1 MRRKIGIVKSWWLL
15 HVNCGGK
22 VAMKECI
29 FHIKLP
35 NFPTTS
41 SGNCKNGADTSKFDR
56 SKTNLKEVPNVHNE
70 ATSNGRNIK
79 LLIFMKNLEATN
91 FILHEDSKEQRISV
105 LPRSESQFRLREC
118 WIVVVTQLRILLH
131 IPCLQGV
138 LVPANSWLLIW
149 IKRMSSYGQ
158 CVPQAALAR
167 QHIQIIASAK
177 RDCFRAIMRLPQRLA
192 PEIRAVVGFPSDINS
207 LIRPYSLQDGTA
219 TLSATQKEALQATGR
234 KDQKA
239 LAIIHQSLDDAM
251 LQKVANAT
259 TSKNAW
265 EILQTSHGGVEK
277 VKKVRL
283 QTLRGEFEALRM
295 KESELVSDY
304 FSRVLVIVNQMKRNG
319 DDLNDARVVEKI
331 LRSLD
336 PKFDYIVVA
345 IEESK
350 DVDSLSVDELMG
362 SLQAHEER
370 LNKKKE
376 EKEKESKKEP
386 KRVKEVDVEVDVVE
400 VVAKEKEEEKEAM
413 LAPTTKKDDTKPQSN
428 ENCKNEEIEHT
439 LLLAYKGQES
449 GEKNLWYLDTGA
461 SNHMC
466 GNKSMFVEIDESV
479 NGKVTFGDS
488 SQIPVKGKGNN
499 PSMFKEFKN
508 AMAQEFE
515 MTDIGLMSYYLGI
528 EVKQRDNGIFISQ
541 EGYAKEILKKFKMDD
556 ANPVNTPVE
565 CGVKLSKKDVGEKVD
580 PTFLKSLVGSLRYL
594 TCTRPDILFGVGL
607 ISRYMEALTGTHMKA
622 AKRILRYL
630 KVQQVVSH
638 NYREVFMH
646 TDSYLHIDGNSFG
659 SRVPEAES
667 ENINVSLQA
676 ASTTV
681 SWTPETAILSVQ
693 EKRRLERVIK
703 CKSGQLKAFYL
714 YQHPILLQI
723 IIAVQQHASRVIA
736 RIKLLLGLNILLM
749 KQTHPLNHFLQHPY
763 RDTVF
768 HHLEKPPFRG
778 CSPYLIN
785 NLLTAIKSLDA
796 TKIDYRNL
804 YISPPA
810 VQLFG

>member
-1 MRRKIGIVKSWWLL
+1 MW
-15 HVNCGGK
+15 
-22 VAMKECI
+22 
-29 FHIKLP
+29 
-35 NFPTTS
+35 
-41 SGNCKNGADTSKFDR
+41 
-56 SKTNLKEVPNVHNE
+56 EVVDKGFTEP
-70 ATSNGRNIK
+70 
-79 LLIFMKNLEATN
+79 
-91 FILHEDSKEQRISV
+91 Q
-105 LPRSESQFRLREC
+105 SE
-118 WIVVVTQLRILLH
+118 
-131 IPCLQGV
+131 
-138 LVPANSWLLIW
+138 
-149 IKRMSSYGQ
+149 
-158 CVPQAALAR
+158 
-167 QHIQIIASAK
+167 
-177 RDCFRAIMRLPQRLA
+177 
-192 PEIRAVVGFPSDINS
+192 
-207 LIRPYSLQDGTA
+207 A
-219 TLSATQKEALQATGR
+219 TLSATQKEALQATRR

-376 EKEKESKKEP
+376 ESLEHVLQTKLSLKERERKQEGAQKGQGSGRGGGRGRGRGQGKGRGEGSNARSHNKEGRYQTSKQVRGRGRGNYSR
-386 KRVKEVDVEVDVVE
+386 KRCDKSQVKCYNCNNFGRYASECGYDANDVEEEANYVE
-400 VVAKEKEEEKEAM
+400 SSK
-413 LAPTTKKDDTKPQSN
+413 
-428 ENCKNEEIEHT
+428 NCKNEEIEHT

-466 GNKSMFVEIDESV
+466 GNKR
-479 NGKVTFGDS
+479 
-488 SQIPVKGKGNN
+488 NN

-528 EVKQRDNGIFISQ
+528 EVKQQDNGIFISQ

-556 ANPVNTPVE
+556 ANPVSTPVE

-580 PTFLKSLVGSLRYL
+580 PTFFKSLVGSLRYL

-607 ISRYMEALTGTHMKA
+607 ISRYMEAPTVTHMKA

-630 KVQQVVSH
+630 KGTIEFGLFYSPS
-638 NYREVFMH
+638 NNFKLSAYFDSDWAGDLDDRKSTTGFVFYMGD
-646 TDSYLHIDGNSFG
+646 TAFTWSSKKQPIVTLSIC
-659 SRVPEAES
+659 EAEYVAATSCVCQAIWLRFLLRELQLPQKESTEIFVDNKSAIALAKNPVFHDRSKHINTSSANHVEIELPVPCDASNPNVRTSMGRAKDAPEKDALLWKIRSFPGNKEYMLAAELRLPSVTS
-667 ENINVSLQA
+667 EEAVSDRKA
-676 ASTTV
+676 PIRVKFEIPYFTV
-681 SWTPETAILSVQ
+681 SGIQVRFLKIIE
-693 EKRRLERVIK
+693 
-703 CKSGQLKAFYL
+703 KSGYQTLPWVRYL
-714 YQHPILLQI
+714 
-723 IIAVQQHASRVIA
+723 
-736 RIKLLLGLNILLM
+736 
-749 KQTHPLNHFLQHPY
+749 
-763 RDTVF
+763 TVAGDYE
-768 HHLEKPPFRG
+768 LR
-778 CSPYLIN
+778 LI
-785 NLLTAIKSLDA
+785 
-796 TKIDYRNL
+796 
-804 YISPPA
+804 
-810 VQLFG
+810 

>member
-1 MRRKIGIVKSWWLL
+1 MALPSLKVKL
-15 HVNCGGK
+15 H
-22 VAMKECI
+22 
-29 FHIKLP
+29 
-35 NFPTTS
+35 
-41 SGNCKNGADTSKFDR
+41 
-56 SKTNLKEVPNVHNE
+56 
-70 ATSNGRNIK
+70 
-79 LLIFMKNLEATN
+79 
-91 FILHEDSKEQRISV
+91 SV
-105 LPRSESQFRLREC
+105 LPKRMPYKPLEGR
-118 WIVVVTQLRILLH
+118 
-131 IPCLQGV
+131 
-138 LVPANSWLLIW
+138 
-149 IKRMSSYGQ
+149 IKRLLQSS
-158 CVPQAALAR
+158 
-167 QHIQIIASAK
+167 IK
-177 RDCFRAIMRLPQRLA
+177 
-192 PEIRAVVGFPSDINS
+192 
-207 LIRPYSLQDGTA
+207 T
-219 TLSATQKEALQATGR
+219 
-234 KDQKA
+234 
-239 LAIIHQSLDDAM
+239 LDDAM

-319 DDLNDARVVEKI
+319 DDLNDTRVVVKI
-331 LRSLD
+331 IRSLD

-376 EKEKESKKEP
+376 ESLEHVLQTKLSLKERERKQEGAQKGQGSGRGGGRGRGRGRGQGKGRGEGSNARSHNKEGRYQTSKQVRGRGRGNYSRIRYDKSQ
-386 KRVKEVDVEVDVVE
+386 VKCYNCNNFGHYASECGYDANDVEEEANYVE
-400 VVAKEKEEEKEAM
+400 
-413 LAPTTKKDDTKPQSN
+413 SS
-428 ENCKNEEIEHT
+428 ENCKNEEIEQT

-479 NGKVTFGDS
+479 NGKVIFGDS

-556 ANPVNTPVE
+556 ANHVSTPVE

-580 PTFLKSLVGSLRYL
+580 PTFFKSLVGSLRYL

-607 ISRYMEALTGTHMKA
+607 ISRYMEAPTVTHMKA

-630 KVQQVVSH
+630 KGTIEFGLFYSPS
-638 NYREVFMH
+638 NNFKLLAYCDSDFAGDLDDRKSTTGFVFYM
-646 TDSYLHIDGNSFG
+646 GNMAFTWS
-659 SRVPEAES
+659 SKKQPIVTLSTCEAEYVAATS
-667 ENINVSLQA
+667 CVCQAIWLRFLLRELHLPQKESTEIFVDNKSAIALPKNPVFHDRSKHINTRYHYIRECITEKAVELKDVKSQDQVADIFTKPLKVEAFRKLRIVSLRYHGLTSVGATPFASTITFITATVAAVTSSTPSAMMATSTILATSASTILAAATSTILAA
-676 ASTTV
+676 ASASTILAAASSTMPASASSIVTT
-681 SWTPETAILSVQ
+681 TTTIL
-693 EKRRLERVIK
+693 
-703 CKSGQLKAFYL
+703 G
-714 YQHPILLQI
+714 I
-723 IIAVQQHASRVIA
+723 I
-736 RIKLLLGLNILLM
+736 
-749 KQTHPLNHFLQHPY
+749 
-763 RDTVF
+763 
-768 HHLEKPPFRG
+768 
-778 CSPYLIN
+778 
-785 NLLTAIKSLDA
+785 
-796 TKIDYRNL
+796 
-804 YISPPA
+804 
-810 VQLFG
+810 

>member
-1 MRRKIGIVKSWWLL
+1 
-15 HVNCGGK
+15 
-22 VAMKECI
+22 MKAILGSQDVWEVVD
-29 FHIKLP
+29 
-35 NFPTTS
+35 
-41 SGNCKNGADTSKFDR
+41 NGFT
-56 SKTNLKEVPNVHNE
+56 EP
-70 ATSNGRNIK
+70 
-79 LLIFMKNLEATN
+79 
-91 FILHEDSKEQRISV
+91 Q
-105 LPRSESQFRLREC
+105 SE
-118 WIVVVTQLRILLH
+118 
-131 IPCLQGV
+131 
-138 LVPANSWLLIW
+138 
-149 IKRMSSYGQ
+149 
-158 CVPQAALAR
+158 
-167 QHIQIIASAK
+167 
-177 RDCFRAIMRLPQRLA
+177 
-192 PEIRAVVGFPSDINS
+192 
-207 LIRPYSLQDGTA
+207 A
-219 TLSATQKEALQATGR
+219 TLSATQKEALQATRR

-376 EKEKESKKEP
+376 ESLEHVLQTKLSLKERERKQEGAQKGQGRGRGGGRGRGRGRGQGKGRGEGSNARSHNKEGRYQTSKQVRGRGRGNYSRNRYDKSQ
-386 KRVKEVDVEVDVVE
+386 VKCYNCNNFGHYASECGYDANDVEEEANYVE
-400 VVAKEKEEEKEAM
+400 
-413 LAPTTKKDDTKPQSN
+413 SS
-428 ENCKNEEIEHT
+428 ENCKNEEIEQT

-488 SQIPVKGKGNN
+488 SQIPVKGKGNILIRLKSGEHQFISNVYYVPHMKNNILSLGQLLEKGYEIVMKNYSLFMKDPFGNLVANVPMTRNRMFLLNIQNDVAKCLKSCVRDSSWLWHLRLGHLHFGGLNLLSRKEMVKGLPHISHPNQLYDLIFTGNN

-556 ANPVNTPVE
+556 ANPVSTPVE

-580 PTFLKSLVGSLRYL
+580 PTFFKSLVGSLRYL

-607 ISRYMEALTGTHMKA
+607 ISRYMEAPTVTHMKA

-630 KVQQVVSH
+630 KGTIEFGLFYSPS
-638 NYREVFMH
+638 NNFKLSAYC
-646 TDSYLHIDGNSFG
+646 DSDFAGDLED
-659 SRVPEAES
+659 RK
-667 ENINVSLQA
+667 
-676 ASTTV
+676 STTGFV
-681 SWTPETAILSVQ
+681 FYMGDTAFTWS
-693 EKRRLERVIK
+693 
-703 CKSGQLKAFYL
+703 
-714 YQHPILLQI
+714 
-723 IIAVQQHASRVIA
+723 
-736 RIKLLLGLNILLM
+736 
-749 KQTHPLNHFLQHPY
+749 
-763 RDTVF
+763 
-768 HHLEKPPFRG
+768 
-778 CSPYLIN
+778 
-785 NLLTAIKSLDA
+785 
-796 TKIDYRNL
+796 
-804 YISPPA
+804 
-810 VQLFG
+810 

>member
-1 MRRKIGIVKSWWLL
+1 MGRKQEQHHCREAVEAAEETDLIYYLPLQQAIRKVEWDVATRFVEADPDAVGALLSAEAETPLILAAKQGPRSNHFLARLLVLMTPDQVAQRDNTGTTALHAAAMHGNISGVQLLLMSQPALTNIPNKVGHLPLHLAAAQGHRKTVRFLFGLTRYDVEPNPYQGDHGVPMEIENVPLDHNGDDVENTVPHMKSIRDTKSLHRQAVQLVKCL
-15 HVNCGGK
+15 C
-22 VAMKECI
+22 E
-29 FHIKLP
+29 
-35 NFPTTS
+35 
-41 SGNCKNGADTSKFDR
+41 
-56 SKTNLKEVPNVHNE
+56 
-70 ATSNGRNIK
+70 K
-79 LLIFMKNLEATN
+79 LLCSSDADKRCSRSMLLAAKFGIDEIVGEILGRSSYAHTFADEDGHSVLHLAVMYRHENVFNAIVNGLSAGCRKFLLESLDIKRN
-91 FILHEDSKEQRISV
+91 NILHLAGYRAQQQQLDLVSSAV
-105 LPRSESQFRLREC
+105 LQMQHELQWFKA
-118 WIVVVTQLRILLH
+118 IL
-131 IPCLQGV
+131 G
-138 LVPANSWLLIW
+138 
-149 IKRMSSYGQ
+149 
-158 CVPQAALAR
+158 
-167 QHIQIIASAK
+167 
-177 RDCFRAIMRLPQRLA
+177 
-192 PEIRAVVGFPSDINS
+192 
-207 LIRPYSLQDGTA
+207 LQDVWEVVDNGFTEPQSEA
-219 TLSATQKEALQATGR
+219 ALSATQKEALQATRR

-376 EKEKESKKEP
+376 ESLEHVLQTKLSLKERERKQEGAQKGQGSGRGGGRGRGRGRGQGKGRGEGSNARSHNKEGRYQTSKQVRGRGRGNYSR
-386 KRVKEVDVEVDVVE
+386 KRYDKSQVKCYNCNNFGHYASECGYDANDVEEEANYVE
-400 VVAKEKEEEKEAM
+400 
-413 LAPTTKKDDTKPQSN
+413 SS
-428 ENCKNEEIEHT
+428 ENCKNEEIEQT

-488 SQIPVKGKGNN
+488 SQIPVKGKCNILIRLKSDDLVFMGNN

-541 EGYAKEILKKFKMDD
+541 EGYAKEILKKFKMD
-556 ANPVNTPVE
+556 
-565 CGVKLSKKDVGEKVD
+565 
-580 PTFLKSLVGSLRYL
+580 
-594 TCTRPDILFGVGL
+594 
-607 ISRYMEALTGTHMKA
+607 M
-622 AKRILRYL
+622 
-630 KVQQVVSH
+630 
-638 NYREVFMH
+638 
-646 TDSYLHIDGNSFG
+646 
-659 SRVPEAES
+659 
-667 ENINVSLQA
+667 
-676 ASTTV
+676 
-681 SWTPETAILSVQ
+681 
-693 EKRRLERVIK
+693 
-703 CKSGQLKAFYL
+703 
-714 YQHPILLQI
+714 PI
-723 IIAVQQHASRVIA
+723 
-736 RIKLLLGLNILLM
+736 
-749 KQTHPLNHFLQHPY
+749 P
-763 RDTVF
+763 
-768 HHLEKPPFRG
+768 
-778 CSPYLIN
+778 
-785 NLLTAIKSLDA
+785 
-796 TKIDYRNL
+796 
-804 YISPPA
+804 
-810 VQLFG
+810 

>member
-1 MRRKIGIVKSWWLL
+1 MGVSHGVKVRARRPLWSVEVMKRVGRGVKAILGSQDVWE
-15 HVNCGGK
+15 V
-22 VAMKECI
+22 VD
-29 FHIKLP
+29 
-35 NFPTTS
+35 
-41 SGNCKNGADTSKFDR
+41 NGFT
-56 SKTNLKEVPNVHNE
+56 EP
-70 ATSNGRNIK
+70 
-79 LLIFMKNLEATN
+79 
-91 FILHEDSKEQRISV
+91 Q
-105 LPRSESQFRLREC
+105 SE
-118 WIVVVTQLRILLH
+118 
-131 IPCLQGV
+131 
-138 LVPANSWLLIW
+138 
-149 IKRMSSYGQ
+149 
-158 CVPQAALAR
+158 
-167 QHIQIIASAK
+167 
-177 RDCFRAIMRLPQRLA
+177 
-192 PEIRAVVGFPSDINS
+192 
-207 LIRPYSLQDGTA
+207 A
-219 TLSATQKEALQATGR
+219 TLSATQKEALQATRR

-319 DDLNDARVVEKI
+319 DDLNDARVVKKI

-350 DVDSLSVDELMG
+350 DTPMG

-376 EKEKESKKEP
+376 KSLEHVLQTKLSLKERERKQEGAQKGQGSGRGGGRGRGRGRGQGKGRGEGSNARSHNKEGRYQTSKQVRGRGRGNYSR
-386 KRVKEVDVEVDVVE
+386 KRYDKSQVKCYNCNNFGHYASECGYDANDVEEEANYVE
-400 VVAKEKEEEKEAM
+400 
-413 LAPTTKKDDTKPQSN
+413 SS
-428 ENCKNEEIEHT
+428 ENCKNEEIEQT

-556 ANPVNTPVE
+556 ANPVSTPVE

-580 PTFLKSLVGSLRYL
+580 PTFFKSLVGSLRYL

-607 ISRYMEALTGTHMKA
+607 ISRYMEAPTVTHMKA

-630 KVQQVVSH
+630 KGTIEFGLFYSPS
-638 NYREVFMH
+638 NNFKLSAYCDSDLARDLDDRKSTTGFVFYMGD
-646 TDSYLHIDGNSFG
+646 TAFTWSSKKQPIVTLSTC
-659 SRVPEAES
+659 EAEYVAATS
-667 ENINVSLQA
+667 CVCQA
-676 ASTTV
+676 IWLRFLLRELHLPQKESTEIFV
-681 SWTPETAILSVQ
+681 DNKSAIALA
-693 EKRRLERVIK
+693 KN
-703 CKSGQLKAFYL
+703 
-714 YQHPILLQI
+714 P
-723 IIAVQQHASRVIA
+723 
-736 RIKLLLGLNILLM
+736 
-749 KQTHPLNHFLQHPY
+749 
-763 RDTVF
+763 VF
-768 HHLEKPPFRG
+768 HDRSKHINTRYHYIRECITEKAVELKYVKSQDQVADIFTKPLKTN
-778 CSPYLIN
+778 SPHYTVHRIIGSTVAN
-785 NLLTAIKSLDA
+785 V
-796 TKIDYRNL
+796 
-804 YISPPA
+804 
-810 VQLFG
+810 VQRIRDV